1 MGQGPSGVLAQ
12 AAKRIGYYAPD
23 DPEPG
28 SEAGRYWAYKTGQKW
43 LAGPSTLIW
52 WCMLFVSM
60 CFDKAGEI
68 DAIGGFSYNT
78 DVTINHVRAHP
89 EAYFV
94 SAYEAEPGDVVIF
107 NWDWNST
114 TDHVGIV
121 EANLGGGVLQTIEG
135 NTSSGAYGS
144 QSAGNGVWRRRRS
157 ENISHVIR
165 PAWSGG
171 SSGYTS
177 TGALVVDGWIGY
189 ASTRRAQQLVGTIA
203 DGVISGQDSDNE
215 DYLEAFTSI
224 EWDEG
229 GSQLVSAI
237 QRRVGAVDDGYLGPN
252 TVKAMQRKLGVTA
265 DGYFG
270 PISGRAWQ
278 TRMNSGALF

>member
-1 MGQGPSGVLAQ
+1 MGRGPSGVLAE
-12 AAKRIGYYAPD
+12 AASRIGYYAPD
-23 DPEPG
+23 DPLPG
-28 SEAGRYWAYKTGQKW
+28 SEAGRYLANKLGQPW
-43 LAGPSTLIW
+43 LAGPSVSIW
-52 WCMLFVSM
+52 WCMCFASM
-60 CFDKAGEI
+60 CFDLAGEAN
-68 DAIGGFSYNT
+68 AIGGLSYNT
-78 DVTINHVRAHP
+78 DVTIRRNPGR
-89 EAYFV
+89 FV
-94 SAYEAEPGDVVIF
+94 SVYAAQPGDVVIF
-107 NWDWNST
+107 NWDGNST

-157 ENISHVIR
+157 EYISHVIR

-171 SSGYTS
+171 SSGLTS

-189 ASTRRAQQLVGTIA
+189 ASTRRAQQLAGTVA
-203 DGVISGQDSDNE
+203 DGVISGQDADNE
-215 DYLEAFTSI
+215 EYLEAFTSI

-229 GSQLVSAI
+229 GSLLVAEI
-237 QRRVGAVDDGYLGPN
+237 QRRVGSTADGYLGPN
-252 TVKAMQRKLGVTA
+252 TAKAMQRKLGVTA

-278 TRMNSGALF
+278 TRMNSGVLF